1 MVFVPHVNSP
11 EEVQIWAILHI
22 EIVAMLKRYTTLN
35 VTLKRYT
42 TLKKSLPFWSPF
54 AQKLSDLHDF
64 WNGAADLHILG
75 MLDT

>member
-1 MVFVPHVNSP
+1 MGCP
-11 EEVQIWAILHI
+11 QK

-54 AQKLSDLHDF
+54 AQKLSNLHDF
-64 WNGAADLHILG
+64 WNGAAES
-75 MLDT
+75 